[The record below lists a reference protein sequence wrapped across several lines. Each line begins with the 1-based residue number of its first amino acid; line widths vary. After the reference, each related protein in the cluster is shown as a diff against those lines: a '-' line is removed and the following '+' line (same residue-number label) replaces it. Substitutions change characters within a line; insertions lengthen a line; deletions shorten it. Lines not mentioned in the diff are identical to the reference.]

1 MNTFAFGP
9 TLVTYRNNG
18 YKVLIHGEKMKVIII
33 GGFLGS
39 GKTTTLRNLGKHLI
53 DKGHKIAIIVN
64 EVGEVGV
71 DGETISS
78 SGLVTKELTSG
89 CICCSLKV
97 SMELTLDTLIEDYN
111 PDVVIIEPTGIA
123 FPLQIKEHIELMD
136 LGEVSFAPVVT
147 LIDASR
153 FGAEW
158 DQIPK
163 FIENQ
168 IKESEIVCINK
179 IDLVDKDAIVASTQK
194 ALEINPDAIVVEFS
208 AKNADDKF
216 ERFMDLLTGESEL
229 HQEREDM
236 NSMEVS
242 GVGSYAGE
250 YSITSNGK
258 DVDAITNM
266 LVHTLVNIK
275 DKVKELNPD
284 FVGHVKI
291 SFKSSSGLVKGS
303 LTSSEGEPVV
313 EILDEKGDGEEHLK
327 FLSAVTKLSQEELV
341 HIVDECIQSTLEK
354 EAVSFEK
361 VSSTHD
367 HHDHDHEHHHKNEHH
382 HEHGHEHHD
391 EHGHGHSHKNDHGH
405 HHD

>member
-1 MNTFAFGP
+1 MQTRIMDIR
-9 TLVTYRNNG
+9 Y
-18 YKVLIHGEKMKVIII
+18 LIHGEIMKVIII

-97 SMELTLDTLIEDYN
+97 SMEFTLDSLIEDYN

-136 LGEVSFAPVVT
+136 LGEISFAPVVT
-147 LIDASR
+147 IIDASR

-158 DQIPK
+158 NQIPK

-179 IDLVDKDAIVASTQK
+179 IDLVDRETIASSTQA

-208 AKNADDKF
+208 AKNADEKF

-258 DVDAITNM
+258 DVDQITNM

-275 DKVKELNPD
+275 DKVKEINPD
-284 FVGHVKI
+284 FVGHIKI
-291 SFKSSSGLVKGS
+291 SFKASSGLVKGS
-303 LTSSEGEPVV
+303 LTSSDGEPVV

-327 FLSAVTKLSQEELV
+327 FLSAVTKVEKEDLV
-341 HIVDECIQSTLEK
+341 EIVDKCIQMNLEK
-354 EAVSFEK
+354 ENVEFEK
-361 VSSTHD
+361 THS
-367 HHDHDHEHHHKNEHH
+367 HI
-382 HEHGHEHHD
+382 HD
-391 EHGHGHSHKNDHGH
+391 EPNFVSLDL
-405 HHD
+405 

>member
-1 MNTFAFGP
+1 MIFQKVFSLVAGFMGIFAFGP
-9 TLVTYRNNG
+9 TLTTDNI
-18 YKVLIHGEKMKVIII
+18 KILLIGEKMKVIII

-97 SMELTLDTLIEDYN
+97 SMEFTLDTLIEDYN

-136 LGEVSFAPVVT
+136 LGELSFAPVVT
-147 LIDASR
+147 IIDASR

-158 DQIPK
+158 KQIPK

-179 IDLVDKDAIVASTQK
+179 IDLVDRETIASSTQK

-216 ERFMDLLTGESEL
+216 ERFMDLLTGESDL

-242 GVGSYAGE
+242 GVGTYAGE

-258 DVDAITNM
+258 DVDKITSM
-266 LVHTLVNIK
+266 LVHMLVDIK
-275 DKVKELNPD
+275 DKVKEINPD

-303 LTSSEGEPVV
+303 LTSSDGEPVV
-313 EILDEKGDGEEHLK
+313 EILDEKGNGDEHIK
-327 FLSAVTKLSQEELV
+327 FLSAVTKVEKEKLV
-341 HIVDECIQSTLEK
+341 KIVDSCIQANLKK
-354 EAVSFEK
+354 EAVEFEK
-361 VSSTHD
+361 THS
-367 HHDHDHEHHHKNEHH
+367 HV
-382 HEHGHEHHD
+382 HD
-391 EHGHGHSHKNDHGH
+391 EPNFLSLNL
-405 HHD
+405 

>member
-1 MNTFAFGP
+1 
-9 TLVTYRNNG
+9 
-18 YKVLIHGEKMKVIII
+18 MKVIII

-89 CICCSLKV
+89 CICCSLKI
-97 SMELTLDTLIEDYN
+97 SMEFTLQTIIEDYE

-136 LGEVSFAPVVT
+136 LGEVSFAPVVS
-147 LIDASR
+147 IVDASR
-153 FGAEW
+153 FGVEW
-158 DQIPK
+158 EQIPR

-179 IDLVDKDAIVASTQK
+179 IDLVDSEAIATSTQMVLK
-194 ALEINPDAIVVEFS
+194 INPDAIVVEFS
-208 AKNADDKF
+208 AKNADEKF
-216 ERFMDLLTGESEL
+216 ERFMDLLTGESEIR
-229 HQEREDM
+229 QEREDL

-242 GVGSYAGE
+242 GVGAYAGE
-250 YSITSNGK
+250 YSIKSEAMHPDNVT
-258 DVDAITNM
+258 TM
-266 LVHTLVNIK
+266 MVHILMDIR
-275 DKVKELNPD
+275 DKVKQINPY
-284 FVGHVKI
+284 FIGHVKI
-291 SFKSSSGLVKGS
+291 SFKFKDGLVKGS

-327 FLSAVTKLSQEELV
+327 FLSAVTKVQKEELV
-341 HIVDECIQSTLEK
+341 EIVDECIQDILEK
-354 EAVSFEK
+354 ECIFFEK
-361 VSSTHD
+361 ISFQVHD
-367 HHDHDHEHHHKNEHH
+367 KPNLITLDI
-382 HEHGHEHHD
+382 
-391 EHGHGHSHKNDHGH
+391 
-405 HHD
+405 

>member
-1 MNTFAFGP
+1 MIFQKVFSLVAGFMGIFAFGP
-9 TLVTYRNNG
+9 TLTTDNI
-18 YKVLIHGEKMKVIII
+18 KILLIGEKMKVIII

-97 SMELTLDTLIEDYN
+97 SMEFTLDTLIEDYN

-136 LGEVSFAPVVT
+136 LGELSFAPVVT
-147 LIDASR
+147 IIDASR

-158 DQIPK
+158 KQIPK

-179 IDLVDKDAIVASTQK
+179 IDLVDRETIASSTQK

-216 ERFMDLLTGESEL
+216 ERFMDLLTGESDL

-258 DVDAITNM
+258 DVDKITSM
-266 LVHTLVNIK
+266 LVHMLVDIK
-275 DKVKELNPD
+275 DKVKEINPD

-303 LTSSEGEPVV
+303 LTSSDGEPVV
-313 EILDEKGDGEEHLK
+313 EILDEKGNGDEHIK
-327 FLSAVTKLSQEELV
+327 FLSAVTKVEKEKLV
-341 HIVDECIQSTLEK
+341 KIVDSCIQANLKK
-354 EAVSFEK
+354 EAVEFEK
-361 VSSTHD
+361 THS
-367 HHDHDHEHHHKNEHH
+367 HV
-382 HEHGHEHHD
+382 HD
-391 EHGHGHSHKNDHGH
+391 ELNFLSLDL
-405 HHD
+405 